1 MQHLEQLECGSITEA
16 HALDAC
22 SGGGGPVPSFKPN
35 QTKMI
40 ESNTT
45 SKVEEHETKKLEPV
59 TKKRGAII
67 RVSLGINPGLMKKE
81 IDEIKS

>member
-1 MQHLEQLECGSITEA
+1 
-16 HALDAC
+16 
-22 SGGGGPVPSFKPN
+22 
-35 QTKMI
+35 MI